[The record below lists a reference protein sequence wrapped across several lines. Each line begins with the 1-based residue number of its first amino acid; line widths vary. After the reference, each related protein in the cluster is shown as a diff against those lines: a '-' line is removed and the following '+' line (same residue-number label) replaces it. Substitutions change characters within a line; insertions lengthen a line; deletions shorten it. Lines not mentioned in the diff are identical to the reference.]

1 MAVTFTIEGLRVR
14 GNLIPEKKLVSTWNR
29 LTEKPFPTVTALQL
43 EDSDFDKI
51 IQLRRC
57 SDDERRELEE
67 WGRLLTAR
75 GTDACVFSADD
86 LANSDY
92 IVLVRKHPYH
102 SLDEI
107 LEHELHHIVK
117 GDL

>member
-1 MAVTFTIEGLRVR
+1 MAASFTVEGLRVR
-14 GNLIPEKKLVSTWNR
+14 GRVIPEEKLLSLWSR
-29 LTEKPFPTVTALQL
+29 LTEKPFPSVIALQL
-43 EDSDFDKI
+43 EDSDFDRI
-51 IQLRRC
+51 IQLRKC

-75 GTDACVFSADD
+75 GTDACVFSADEFTD
-86 LANSDY
+86 SGY
-92 IVLVRKHPYH
+92 VILVRENPYH
-102 SLDEI
+102 TLDEI